1 MFLKCNTFSICFT
14 KFLYHYMFQNM
25 LYVGNFGS
33 INGSS
38 GMPFREDVETQKQD
52 KYHFLK
58 SPYQKF
64 R

>member
-1 MFLKCNTFSICFT
+1 
-14 KFLYHYMFQNM
+14 M

-38 GMPFREDVETQKQD
+38 GMPFSKDVETQKQD